1 MKILIVDDELTVKRL
16 FELRFRREIR
26 EGKYELYFA
35 YPGAQALTMLGSEE
49 MTDVAFILAD
59 INMPW
64 MIDLELL
71 AKIRLEYP
79 NKEIFMVTAYH
90 DSNNREQA
98 LYLGATDYLIKP
110 IDFKVLKEKLL
121 SS

>member
-26 EGKYELYFA
+26 EGKVELYFA

-64 MIDLELL
+64 MSGLELL

-110 IDFKVLKEKLL
+110 INLKVLKEKLL